1 MVSVRKREKSKL
13 QLHPPTGRHSRFG
26 GTYVLQ
32 NVKSVS
38 DNDVICHQ
46 SLERAMAMDFTRE
59 KTIKKKS
66 HRVVQEQGETHRRS
80 AFSVRW
86 VFIFIFVCFLFS
98 FNKQFS
104 FLDYFYVNFA
114 LKFLDLPTII

>member
-59 KTIKKKS
+59 KTIQKKS
-66 HRVVQEQGETHRRS
+66 HRLVKEQGETHRRS

-86 VFIFIFVCFLFS
+86 VHFFFVFFFIQQK
-98 FNKQFS
+98 N
-104 FLDYFYVNFA
+104 
-114 LKFLDLPTII
+114 

>member
-46 SLERAMAMDFTRE
+46 SLERAMEMDFTRE
-59 KTIKKKS
+59 KTIQKKS
-66 HRVVQEQGETHRRS
+66 HRVVKEQGETHRRS

-86 VFIFIFVCFLFS
+86 VQIFFFIQQK
-98 FNKQFS
+98 N
-104 FLDYFYVNFA
+104 
-114 LKFLDLPTII
+114 

>member
-32 NVKSVS
+32 NIKSVS

-59 KTIKKKS
+59 KTIQKKS
-66 HRVVQEQGETHRRS
+66 HRVVKEQGDTHRRS

-86 VFIFIFVCFLFS
+86 VFFSFFLFFIYS
-98 FNKQFS
+98 STKKIDFS
-104 FLDYFYVNFA
+104 Y
-114 LKFLDLPTII
+114 